1 MDTPGIWA
9 QMNQLMDGSHG
20 HYLLDGHTVVRCFD
34 FLTWAQQ
41 YDSGERQVAE
51 DTGTGWR
58 LSTVFLALAT
68 VREGQ
73 EPALFETALFTPAG
87 VQILARY
94 ATWDAA
100 AHGHRVLLGKVPAL
114 LAETRAEEP

>member
-1 MDTPGIWA
+1 M
-9 QMNQLMDGSHG
+9 
-20 HYLLDGHTVVRCFD
+20 VRCYD

-41 YDSGERQVAE
+41 YASGERQVAE

-68 VREGQ
+68 VWQGRAPEV
-73 EPALFETALFTPAG
+73 FETALVRPDG
-87 VQILARY
+87 VQVLARY

-100 AHGHRVLLGKVPAL
+100 THGHRVLLGKVPGL
-114 LAETRAEEP
+114 LAETRADAPEHDGGSDTAQPQQ